1 MAPTNPMLIRGAWKA
16 GYVLDYHS
24 SSSVFVGHD
33 AYGHPRW
40 ETSRTPVG
48 DLLYRLKYRRD
59 PAALEQLL
67 AVAADFIRSWAPP
80 VEAVVP
86 VPPSKPR
93 ASQPVRLLSE
103 GLAKHLALPLLDV
116 VAKTARA
123 QQVKDVFDYHARLT
137 LLDGA
142 HHLTSHDARGKA
154 LLLVD
159 DLFRSGATLNAVTSL
174 LLDAGR
180 ARAVYA
186 FCPTR
191 TRSLS

>member
-1 MAPTNPMLIRGAWKA
+1 MLIRGAWKE

-40 ETSRTPVG
+40 ETSRTPIG
-48 DLLYRLKYRRD
+48 DLLYRLKYGQDRT
-59 PAALEQLL
+59 ALEELL
-67 AVAADFIRSWAPP
+67 AVAADFILSWAPP
-80 VEAVVP
+80 VEAVVS

-103 GLAKHLALPLLDV
+103 GLAKDLALPFLDV

-142 HHLTSHDARGKA
+142 HHVTSPAARDKA
-154 LLLVD
+154 VLLVD
-159 DLFRSGATLNAVTSL
+159 DLFRSGATLNAVASVL
-174 LLDAGR
+174 ADQGGV
-180 ARAVYA
+180 RAVYA